1 MRRTNGGRRVRHFGK
16 TKLTRHAL
24 HARRATVGARVVRAF
39 EHAKLLVCDA
49 FVQPHGVIVRASGRS
64 STPCRLPVSTGLPA
78 CAGNDGK
85 ASGMTRHAIFD
96 KTKLTRRAP
105 HPPRPPRGARR
116 ARPLAHPWL

>member
-39 EHAKLLVCDA
+39 ERAKLLVCYA
-49 FVQPHGVIVRASGRS
+49 FVQRHGVIVRASGRS
-64 STPCRLPVSTGLPA
+64 STPCRLPVSTALPA
-78 CAGNDGK
+78 CAGNDGR

-96 KTKLTRRAP
+96 KTKLIGGST
-105 HPPRPPRGARR
+105 RPPRRR
-116 ARPLAHPWL
+116 RR